1 MPSFSN
7 QFAWLVSSFHKIILV
22 IYLIATD
29 VQLKLLNS
37 KSQKILIAVIYLICL
52 VLILYGFFNFVDL
65 SQISNYSYIQ
75 EKTQI
80 SIKYKSENL
89 LYLL

>member
-1 MPSFSN
+1 M
-7 QFAWLVSSFHKIILV
+7 
-22 IYLIATD
+22 
-29 VQLKLLNS
+29 S

-80 SIKYKSENL
+80 LIKYKSENL
-89 LYLL
+89 LLFTLIYFIFCIVWILL